1 MLDFYLHFCHFVSLL
16 PALSLNPNNFLISLC
31 SANASNLERFQL
43 RITKKE
49 LYGEQ
54 DTLVDAVLR
63 DMIKLPIQHVGKTVC
78 FRSIQPFGNCGIVKS

>member
-1 MLDFYLHFCHFVSLL
+1 MPSQL
-16 PALSLNPNNFLISLC
+16 PCLC
-31 SANASNLERFQL
+31 SVNASNLERFQL

-54 DTLVDAVLR
+54 DTLVDSVLR

-78 FRSIQPFGNCGIVKS
+78 FRFAGL

>member
-1 MLDFYLHFCHFVSLL
+1 MATMLDFYLHFYHFVALL
-16 PALSLNPNNFLISLC
+16 CPRLLLYPVSELPSLC

-78 FRSIQPFGNCGIVKS
+78 FRCNCGIVKS